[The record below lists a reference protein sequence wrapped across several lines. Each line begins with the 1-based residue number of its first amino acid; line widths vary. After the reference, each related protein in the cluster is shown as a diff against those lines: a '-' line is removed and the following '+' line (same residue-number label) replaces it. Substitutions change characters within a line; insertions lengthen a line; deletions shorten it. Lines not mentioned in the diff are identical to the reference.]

1 MQRRTALLC
10 ALAAVSTTA
19 FSAPP
24 VPVRPGIRPLRAI
37 NDEIIES
44 PTFYADELCV
54 EDDECA
60 VPDGNQF
67 CVAVLGDLHMDPRK
81 MDDYVSGREHVVK
94 ILEDAQGRGV
104 ETAVVSLGDLGES
117 KSIDPENTAELFY
130 VTSACH

>member
-10 ALAAVSTTA
+10 ALAAVDA
-19 FSAPP
+19 FMAA
-24 VPVRPGIRPLRAI
+24 PLRPKAATPLHAI

-94 ILEDAQGRGV
+94 IL
-104 ETAVVSLGDLGES
+104 SL
-117 KSIDPENTAELFY
+117 I
-130 VTSACH
+130 HI

>member
-1 MQRRTALLC
+1 MQRADLICAATA
-10 ALAAVSTTA
+10 AA
-19 FSAPP
+19 FSAAPL
-24 VPVRPGIRPLRAI
+24 RPKAAPPLRAI

-94 ILEDAQGRGV
+94 ILEDAQGAASRRR
-104 ETAVVSLGDLGES
+104 S
-117 KSIDPENTAELFY
+117 
-130 VTSACH
+130 